1 MKLFLI
7 TILFLSVGALAAPPN
22 NKSLDEFFKDK
33 TRIENP
39 LELRDPFKSP
49 QVRGQQRSRGGVRY
63 KRGEGLY
70 SNVQQENLRDWNIY
84 EIKVV
89 GVMIGKERRAMIVKG
104 GGGGEGA
111 QNGGAPAGPG
121 SGRVVV
127 IKEGS
132 SIGPDNAE
140 VKAILP
146 GGIIL
151 VEKIINVYG
160 QEEYLETVIPIS
172 R

>member
-1 MKLFLI
+1 MKSMKFI
-7 TILFLSVGALAAPPN
+7 YFTILISMGAIAAPTPKTN
-22 NKSLDEFFKDK
+22 LDEFFKDK

-49 QVRGQQRSRGGVRY
+49 QAKGQQRKQGGNRFR
-63 KRGEGLY
+63 RGESTY
-70 SNVQQENLRDWNIY
+70 SNISIDNLRDWNIY
-84 EIKVV
+84 EIRVV

-104 GGGGEGA
+104 VGGSDG
-111 QNGGAPAGPG
+111 NN
-121 SGRVVV
+121 SKVVV

-132 SIGPDNAE
+132 FVGPDNAE

-160 QEEYLETVIPIS
+160 QEEYLETVVPIS

>member
-1 MKLFLI
+1 MNLFLF
-7 TILFLSVGALAAPPN
+7 TILFSLGAFAAPTKN
-22 NKSLDEFFKDK
+22 SLDEFFKDK

-49 QVRGQQRSRGGVRY
+49 QVKGQQRRQGGNRF
-63 KRGEGLY
+63 KRGESSY
-70 SNVQQENLRDWNIY
+70 SNLSQENLRDWNIY
-84 EIKVV
+84 ELRVV
-89 GVMIGKERRAMIVKG
+89 GVMIGKERRAMITKG
-104 GGGGEGA
+104 EAKG
-111 QNGGAPAGPG
+111 N
-121 SGRVVV
+121 VVI

-160 QEEYLETVIPIS
+160 QEEYLETVVPIS

>member
-1 MKLFLI
+1 MKLFLF
-7 TILFLSVGALAAPPN
+7 TILFSIGAIAQTTPKN
-22 NKSLDEFFKDK
+22 SLDEFFKDK

-49 QVRGQQRSRGGVRY
+49 QAKGASKRQGGNKFRRGDST
-63 KRGEGLY
+63 Y
-70 SNVQQENLRDWNIY
+70 SNLASENLRDWNIY
-84 EIKVV
+84 DIRVV
-89 GVMIGKERRAMIVKG
+89 GVMIGKERRAMITKG
-104 GGGGEGA
+104 QAAENDKSA
-111 QNGGAPAGPG
+111 AK
-121 SGRVVV
+121 VVV

-160 QEEYLETVIPIS
+160 QEEYLETVVPIS

>member
-1 MKLFLI
+1 MKSFLLTFFFI
-7 TILFLSVGALAAPPN
+7 SIGAVAAPTQKN
-22 NKSLDEFFKDK
+22 TLDEFFKDK

-39 LELRDPFKSP
+39 LELRDPFQSP
-49 QVRGQQRSRGGVRY
+49 QVKGQQRRQGGNRFR
-63 KRGEGLY
+63 RGENNY
-70 SNVQQENLRDWNIY
+70 SNLAQENLRDWNVY
-84 EIKVV
+84 DLRVV
-89 GVMIGKERRAMIVKG
+89 GVMIGKERRAMIARG
-104 GGGGEGA
+104 QGDG
-111 QNGGAPAGPG
+111 PAEKI
-121 SGRVVV
+121 VVV
-127 IKEGS
+127 KEGT

-160 QEEYLETVIPIS
+160 QEEYLETVVPIS

>member
-1 MKLFLI
+1 MKLFIFL
-7 TILFLSVGALAAPPN
+7 LFISIGALAAPPKN
-22 NKSLDEFFKDK
+22 PLDEFFKDK

-49 QVRGQQRSRGGVRY
+49 QSKGASKRQGGNRFR
-63 KRGEGLY
+63 RGENAY
-70 SNVQQENLRDWNIY
+70 SNLAQDNLRDWNIY
-84 EIKVV
+84 ELRVQ
-89 GVMIGKERRAMIVKG
+89 GVMIGKERRAMISR
-104 GGGGEGA
+104 GGEGA
-111 QNGGAPAGPG
+111 VQK
-121 SGRVVV
+121 VVV

-132 SIGPDNAE
+132 LIGPDNAE

-160 QEEYLETVIPIS
+160 QEEYLETVVPIS

>member
-1 MKLFLI
+1 MKLFLFTLLI
-7 TILFLSVGALAAPPN
+7 SIGALAAPPKN
-22 NKSLDEFFKDK
+22 TLDEFFKDK

-49 QVRGQQRSRGGVRY
+49 QSRGGSKRQGGNRF
-63 KRGEGLY
+63 KRGDNAY
-70 SNVQQENLRDWNIY
+70 SNLAQDNLRDWNIY
-84 EIKVV
+84 EIRVQ
-89 GVMIGKERRAMIVKG
+89 GVMIGKERRAMITRGGDGGGGAPG
-104 GGGGEGA
+104 GGGG
-111 QNGGAPAGPG
+111 PG
-121 SGRVVV
+121 QKVVV

-132 SIGPDNAE
+132 VIGPDNAE

>member
-1 MKLFLI
+1 MKLFLF
-7 TILFLSVGALAAPPN
+7 TILFIIGAGDAPAQKN
-22 NKSLDEFFKDK
+22 SLDEFFKDK

-49 QVRGQQRSRGGVRY
+49 QAKGASKRQGGNRFR
-63 KRGEGLY
+63 RGEATY
-70 SNVQQENLRDWNIY
+70 SNVVLENLRDWNIY
-84 EIKVV
+84 DIKVV
-89 GVMIGKERRAMIVKG
+89 GVMIGKERRAMITKG
-104 GGGGEGA
+104 GGNEA
-111 QNGGAPAGPG
+111 ASATQG
-121 SGRVVV
+121 SAKVVV
-127 IKEGS
+127 IKEGT

-160 QEEYLETVIPIS
+160 QEEYLETVVPIS

>member
-1 MKLFLI
+1 MNLFLFTLLI
-7 TILFLSVGALAAPPN
+7 SIGASAAPAKN
-22 NKSLDEFFKDK
+22 TLDEFFKDK

-49 QVRGQQRSRGGVRY
+49 QSKGGSKRQGGNKF
-63 KRGEGLY
+63 KRGENAY
-70 SNVQQENLRDWNIY
+70 SNVAQDNLRDWNIY
-84 EIKVV
+84 DIRVQ
-89 GVMIGKERRAMIVKG
+89 GVMIGKERRAIITR
-104 GGGGEGA
+104 GGE
-111 QNGGAPAGPG
+111 APAAGQK
-121 SGRVVV
+121 VVV

-132 SIGPDNAE
+132 VIGPDNAE

>member
-1 MKLFLI
+1 ML
-7 TILFLSVGALAAPPN
+7 GATAAPT
-22 NKSLDEFFKDK
+22 KSTLDEFFKDK

-49 QVRGQQRSRGGVRY
+49 QVKGQQRRQGGNKF
-63 KRGEGLY
+63 KRGDSSY
-70 SNVQQENLRDWNIY
+70 SNLSQENLRDWNIY
-84 EIKVV
+84 DLRVV
-89 GVMIGKERRAMIVKG
+89 GVMIGKERRAMISK
-104 GGGGEGA
+104 GEG
-111 QNGGAPAGPG
+111 PG
-121 SGRVVV
+121 KVVV
-127 IKEGS
+127 VKEGS

-160 QEEYLETVIPIS
+160 QEEYLETVVPIS

>member
-1 MKLFLI
+1 MKLILI
-7 TILFLSVGALAAPPN
+7 TILLSLGAIAAPTKN
-22 NKSLDEFFKDK
+22 SLDEFFKDK

-49 QVRGQQRSRGGVRY
+49 QPKGQQRRQGGNKY
-63 KRGEGLY
+63 KRGESLY
-70 SNVQQENLRDWNIY
+70 SNLQSDNLRDWNIY
-84 EIKVV
+84 DLRVV
-89 GVMIGKERRAMIVKG
+89 GVMIGKERRAMITK
-104 GGGGEGA
+104 GEG
-111 QNGGAPAGPG
+111 
-121 SGRVVV
+121 GRVVV
-127 IKEGS
+127 IKEGT

-160 QEEYLETVIPIS
+160 QEEYLETVVPIS

>member
-1 MKLFLI
+1 MKLFLLTFVI
-7 TILFLSVGALAAPPN
+7 SVGALAAPAARKN
-22 NKSLDEFFKDK
+22 TLDEFFKDK

-49 QVRGQQRSRGGVRY
+49 QVKGQQRRQGGNRFR
-63 KRGEGLY
+63 RGEGIY
-70 SNVQQENLRDWNIY
+70 SNIAQENLRDWNIY
-84 EIKVV
+84 DIRVV
-89 GVMIGKERRAMIVKG
+89 GVMIGKERRAMISRTAGPEG
-104 GGGGEGA
+104 GGA
-111 QNGGAPAGPG
+111 AAAADK
-121 SGRVVV
+121 VVV
-127 IKEGS
+127 VKEGTN
-132 SIGPDNAE
+132 IGPDNAE

-160 QEEYLETVIPIS
+160 QEEYLETVVPIS

>member
-1 MKLFLI
+1 MKLFLF
-7 TILFLSVGALAAPPN
+7 TILFIIGAGPAPAQRD
-22 NKSLDEFFKDK
+22 SLDEFFKDK

-49 QVRGQQRSRGGVRY
+49 QVKGQQRRQGGNRFR
-63 KRGEGLY
+63 RGESTY
-70 SNVQQENLRDWNIY
+70 SNVSQENLRDWNIY

-89 GVMIGKERRAMIVKG
+89 GVMIGKERRAMITKG
-104 GGGGEGA
+104 GANEPASNAGA
-111 QNGGAPAGPG
+111 K
-121 SGRVVV
+121 VVV

-160 QEEYLETVIPIS
+160 QEEYLETVVPIS

>member
-1 MKLFLI
+1 MTLFIFTL
-7 TILFLSVGALAAPPN
+7 LFSLGALAAPT
-22 NKSLDEFFKDK
+22 KSSLDEFFKDK

-49 QVRGQQRSRGGVRY
+49 QAKGQQRRQGGNKF
-63 KRGEGLY
+63 KRGDSLY
-70 SNVQQENLRDWNIY
+70 SNLAVENLRDWNIY
-84 EIKVV
+84 DLRVV
-89 GVMIGKERRAMIVKG
+89 GVMIGKERRAMITKAEG
-104 GGGGEGA
+104 GK
-111 QNGGAPAGPG
+111 
-121 SGRVVV
+121 VVV
-127 IKEGS
+127 ISEGT

-160 QEEYLETVIPIS
+160 QEEYLETVVPIS

>member
-1 MKLFLI
+1 MKLFLLTFLF
-7 TILFLSVGALAAPPN
+7 TIGAFAAPTKN
-22 NKSLDEFFKDK
+22 TLDEFFKDK

-49 QVRGQQRSRGGVRY
+49 QAKGTQKKQGGNRFRRGDDS
-63 KRGEGLY
+63 Y
-70 SNVQQENLRDWNIY
+70 SNIIQENLRDWNIY
-84 EIKVV
+84 DLKVV
-89 GVMIGKERRAMIVKG
+89 GVMIGKERRAMITKSEG
-104 GGGGEGA
+104 GK
-111 QNGGAPAGPG
+111 
-121 SGRVVV
+121 VIV
-127 IKEGS
+127 IKEGT
-132 SIGPDNAE
+132 SIGQDNAE

-160 QEEYLETVIPIS
+160 QEEYLETVVPIS

>member
-1 MKLFLI
+1 MKLFLLI
-7 TILFLSVGALAAPPN
+7 ILSSIGAIAASPQKN
-22 NKSLDEFFKDK
+22 SLDEFFKDK

-49 QVRGQQRSRGGVRY
+49 QAKGQQRRQGGNRF
-63 KRGEGLY
+63 KKSESTY
-70 SNVQQENLRDWNIY
+70 SNIAVDNLRDWNIY

-89 GVMIGKERRAMIVKG
+89 GVMIGKERRAMITKSA
-104 GGGGEGA
+104 GEST
-111 QNGGAPAGPG
+111 N
-121 SGRVVV
+121 SKVVV

-132 SIGPDNAE
+132 FIGPDNAE

-160 QEEYLETVIPIS
+160 QEEFLETVVPIS

>member
-1 MKLFLI
+1 MKLLLI
-7 TILFLSVGALAAPPN
+7 TIMFFAVGATAAPN
-22 NKSLDEFFKDK
+22 QKNTLDEFFKDK

-49 QVRGQQRSRGGVRY
+49 QAKGQQRRQGGVRH
-63 KRGEGLY
+63 KRGDGLY
-70 SNVQQENLRDWNIY
+70 SNIMQENLRDWNIY
-84 EIKVV
+84 DIRVV
-89 GVMIGKERRAMIVKG
+89 GVMIGKERRAMITRGAGPEG
-104 GGGGEGA
+104 GGGA
-111 QNGGAPAGPG
+111 QQG
-121 SGRVVV
+121 SKVVV
-127 IKEGS
+127 IKEGT

>member
-1 MKLFLI
+1 MKFFLFTL
-7 TILFLSVGALAAPPN
+7 LFSLGALAAPTKN
-22 NKSLDEFFKDK
+22 SLDEFFKDK

-49 QVRGQQRSRGGVRY
+49 QAKGQQRRQGGNKY
-63 KRGEGLY
+63 KRGESLY
-70 SNVQQENLRDWNIY
+70 SNLSSENLRDWNVY
-84 EIKVV
+84 DLRVV
-89 GVMIGKERRAMIVKG
+89 GVMIGKERRAMITS
-104 GGGGEGA
+104 GEG
-111 QNGGAPAGPG
+111 GK
-121 SGRVVV
+121 VVV
-127 IKEGS
+127 IKEGT

-160 QEEYLETVIPIS
+160 QEEYLETVVPIS

>member
-1 MKLFLI
+1 MI
-7 TILFLSVGALAAPPN
+7 GATSAPAQKN
-22 NKSLDEFFKDK
+22 SLDEFFKDK

-49 QVRGQQRSRGGVRY
+49 QTKGQQRRQGGNRFR
-63 KRGEGLY
+63 RGESAY
-70 SNVQQENLRDWNIY
+70 SNVPPENLRDWNIY
-84 EIKVV
+84 EIRVV
-89 GVMIGKERRAMIVKG
+89 GVMIGKERRAMITKG
-104 GGGGEGA
+104 GGNESA
-111 QNGGAPAGPG
+111 NNN
-121 SGRVVV
+121 SGTKVTV
-127 IKEGS
+127 IKEGTT
-132 SIGPDNAE
+132 IGPDNAE

-160 QEEYLETVIPIS
+160 QEEYLETVVPIS

>member
-1 MKLFLI
+1 MRLLFI
-7 TILFLSVGALAAPPN
+7 TYLFISAGALAAPTS
-22 NKSLDEFFKDK
+22 NKSALDEFFKDK

-49 QVRGQQRSRGGVRY
+49 QTRGQSRRRNDIKF
-63 KRGEGLY
+63 KRGDGLY
-70 SNVQQENLRDWNIY
+70 SNISQDNLRDWNIY

-89 GVMIGKERRAMIVKG
+89 GVMIGKERRAMITKG
-104 GGGGEGA
+104 GDGSPSPGG
-111 QNGGAPAGPG
+111 
-121 SGRVVV
+121 SKVVV
-127 IKEGS
+127 IKEGVT
-132 SIGPDNAE
+132 IGPDNAE

>member
-1 MKLFLI
+1 MK
-7 TILFLSVGALAAPPN
+7 ILFFILFFSIGAIAAPT
-22 NKSLDEFFKDK
+22 KDSLDEFFRDK

-49 QVRGQQRSRGGVRY
+49 QARSQQRRQDGVKH

-70 SNVQQENLRDWNIY
+70 SNLSTENLRDWNIY
-84 EIKVV
+84 DLKVV
-89 GVMIGKERRAMIVKG
+89 GVMIGKERRAMVTRGDG
-104 GGGGEGA
+104 GK
-111 QNGGAPAGPG
+111 
-121 SGRVVV
+121 VVV
-127 IKEGS
+127 IKEGT
-132 SIGPDNAE
+132 SIGPDNSE

-160 QEEYLETVIPIS
+160 QEEYLETVVPIS

>member
-1 MKLFLI
+1 MRTLCFI
-7 TILFLSVGALAAPPN
+7 IFFFSVGAAAAPKN
-22 NKSLDEFFKDK
+22 TLEDFFKDK

-49 QVRGQQRSRGGVRY
+49 QSRGQQRRQTGNPYRQ
-63 KRGEGLY
+63 GENTY
-70 SNVQQENLRDWNIY
+70 SNVTQENLRAWNIY
-84 EIKVV
+84 ELRVV
-89 GVMIGKERRAMIVKG
+89 GVMIGKERRAIITRG
-104 GGGGEGA
+104 QA
-111 QNGGAPAGPG
+111 AGN
-121 SGRVVV
+121 VVV
-127 IKEGS
+127 VKEGMT
-132 SIGPDNAE
+132 IGPDNAE

-160 QEEYLETVIPIS
+160 QEEYLETVVPIS

>member
-1 MKLFLI
+1 MKF
-7 TILFLSVGALAAPPN
+7 ILFTFIISIGAIAAPTKN
-22 NKSLDEFFKDK
+22 ALDEFFKDK

-49 QVRGQQRSRGGVRY
+49 QAKGASKKQGGNKFR
-63 KRGEGLY
+63 RGENAY
-70 SNVQQENLRDWNIY
+70 SNLALDNLRDWNIND
-84 EIKVV
+84 IRVA
-89 GVMIGKERRAMIVKG
+89 GVMIGKERRAMITRD
-104 GGGGEGA
+104 GEQGA
-111 QNGGAPAGPG
+111 QK
-121 SGRVVV
+121 VVV

-132 SIGPDNAE
+132 LIGLDNAE

-172 R
+172 K

>member
-1 MKLFLI
+1 MKLLFI
-7 TILFLSVGALAAPPN
+7 TFMCITVGAGAAPVT
-22 NKSLDEFFKDK
+22 NKSPLDEFFKDK

-49 QVRGQQRSRGGVRY
+49 QSRGQSRRRNDIRH
-63 KRGEGLY
+63 KRGDGLY
-70 SNVQQENLRDWNIY
+70 SNINQDNLRDWNIY
-84 EIKVV
+84 DIKVV
-89 GVMIGKERRAMIVKG
+89 GVIIGRERRAMITKG
-104 GGGGEGA
+104 GD
-111 QNGGAPAGPG
+111 APAAPG
-121 SGRVVV
+121 GSKVVV
-127 IKEGS
+127 IKEGA

>member
-1 MKLFLI
+1 MKLFLF
-7 TILFLSVGALAAPPN
+7 TILFTLGAVAAPTQKN
-22 NKSLDEFFKDK
+22 SLDEFFKDK

-49 QVRGQQRSRGGVRY
+49 QAKGTQRRQGGNRFR
-63 KRGEGLY
+63 RGEAAY
-70 SNVQQENLRDWNIY
+70 SNIAQDNLRDWNIY
-84 EIKVV
+84 EIRVV
-89 GVMIGKERRAMIVKG
+89 GVMIGKERRAMITKG
-104 GGGGEGA
+104 GES
-111 QNGGAPAGPG
+111 GPG
-121 SGRVVV
+121 PSPVSGSGTKVVV

-132 SIGPDNAE
+132 VIGPDNAE

-151 VEKIINVYG
+151 VERIINVYG
-160 QEEYLETVIPIS
+160 QEEYLETVVPIS

>member
-1 MKLFLI
+1 MKLC
-7 TILFLSVGALAAPPN
+7 LFIMVFSVGAIAAPTN
-22 NKSLDEFFKDK
+22 NTLDEFFKDK

-49 QVRGQQRSRGGVRY
+49 QPKGQQRRQGGA
-63 KRGEGLY
+63 KHKKADGSY
-70 SNVQQENLRDWNIY
+70 SNLAGENLRDWNIY
-84 EIKVV
+84 ELKVV
-89 GVMIGKERRAMIVKG
+89 GVMIGKERRAMITRNVA
-104 GGGGEGA
+104 EGTTA
-111 QNGGAPAGPG
+111 NK
-121 SGRVVV
+121 VVV
-127 IKEGS
+127 VKEGS

-160 QEEYLETVIPIS
+160 QEEYLETVVPIS

>member
-1 MKLFLI
+1 MNLFLFTLLI
-7 TILFLSVGALAAPPN
+7 SIGASAAPSKN
-22 NKSLDEFFKDK
+22 TLDEFFKDK

-49 QVRGQQRSRGGVRY
+49 QSKGGSKRQGGNRF
-63 KRGEGLY
+63 KRGENAY
-70 SNVQQENLRDWNIY
+70 SNLAQDNLRDWNIY
-84 EIKVV
+84 DIRVQ
-89 GVMIGKERRAMIVKG
+89 GVMIGKERRAMITRGGEG
-104 GGGGEGA
+104 GGG
-111 QNGGAPAGPG
+111 AGQK
-121 SGRVVV
+121 VVV

-132 SIGPDNAE
+132 VIGPDNAE

>member
-1 MKLFLI
+1 MKFFLI
-7 TILFLSVGALAAPPN
+7 TFLFAVGAQAAPTKN
-22 NKSLDEFFKDK
+22 GLDEFFKDK

-49 QVRGQQRSRGGVRY
+49 QAKGQQRRQTGNPYR
-63 KRGEGLY
+63 KGEGNY
-70 SNVQQENLRDWNIY
+70 SNVDSENLRDWSIY
-84 EIKVV
+84 DLRVM
-89 GVMIGKERRAMIVKG
+89 GVMIGKERRAMISKSSG
-104 GGGGEGA
+104 GK
-111 QNGGAPAGPG
+111 
-121 SGRVVV
+121 VVV
-127 IKEGS
+127 IKEGTA
-132 SIGPDNAE
+132 IGPDEAE

-160 QEEYLETVIPIS
+160 QEEYLETVVPIS

>member
-1 MKLFLI
+1 MKLIII
-7 TILFLSVGALAAPPN
+7 TSMLLSVGAVAAPMAT
-22 NKSLDEFFKDK
+22 KTSLDEFFKDK

-49 QVRGQQRSRGGVRY
+49 QSRGQSRRRSDVRH
-63 KRGEGLY
+63 KRGDGIY
-70 SNVQQENLRDWNIY
+70 SNINQENLRDWNIY

-89 GVMIGKERRAMIVKG
+89 GVMIGKERRAMIVRTADGPAPQG
-104 GGGGEGA
+104 GGP
-111 QNGGAPAGPG
+111 APQ
-121 SGRVVV
+121 SNGRVVV

-132 SIGPDNAE
+132 TIGPDNAE

>member
-1 MKLFLI
+1 M
-7 TILFLSVGALAAPPN
+7 LSVGAIAAPTKN
-22 NKSLDEFFKDK
+22 TLDEFFKDK

-49 QVRGQQRSRGGVRY
+49 QTKGTQRRQGGVKH
-63 KRGEGLY
+63 KRGEGSY
-70 SNVQQENLRDWNIY
+70 SNIAGENLRDWNIY

-89 GVMIGKERRAMIVKG
+89 GVMIGKERRAMISKSVA
-104 GGGGEGA
+104 EGA
-111 QNGGAPAGPG
+111 AANK
-121 SGRVVV
+121 VVV
-127 IKEGS
+127 VKEGT

-160 QEEYLETVIPIS
+160 QEEYLETVVPIS

>member
-1 MKLFLI
+1 MKLLILPLI
-7 TILFLSVGALAAPPN
+7 TFFSIGAFAAPT
-22 NKSLDEFFKDK
+22 KSTLDEFFKDK

-49 QVRGQQRSRGGVRY
+49 QSKGGSKRQGGNKH
-63 KRGEGLY
+63 KRGENLY
-70 SNVQQENLRDWNIY
+70 SNVAQDNLRDWNIY
-84 EIKVV
+84 EIRVQ
-89 GVMIGKERRAMIVKG
+89 GVMIGKERRAMISR
-104 GGGGEGA
+104 GGES
-111 QNGGAPAGPG
+111 AGQK
-121 SGRVVV
+121 VVV

-132 SIGPDNAE
+132 VIGPDNAE

-160 QEEYLETVIPIS
+160 QEEYLETVVPIS